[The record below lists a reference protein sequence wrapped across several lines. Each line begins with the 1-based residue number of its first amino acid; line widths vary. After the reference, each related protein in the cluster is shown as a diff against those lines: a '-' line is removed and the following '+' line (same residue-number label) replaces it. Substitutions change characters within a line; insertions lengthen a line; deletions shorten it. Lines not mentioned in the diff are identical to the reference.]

1 MQLCPCGF
9 ANADTAATC
18 VACGRT
24 LNAVSS
30 GSDGGANTSL
40 DADSFPTPP
49 DAPPAAEASRAS
61 SAPCA
66 PRTLVLENAR
76 GGAISIPAPG
86 GLLGRAGDFEPDSF
100 SPRVSGV
107 HALVVCDEE
116 GHWTIEHLGRNGSSV
131 ERGGS
136 WTTLRTGEPEPLF
149 GGETLKLADM
159 VFRVSLAA
167 VATSEAGAIATT
179 TGSDATTAAAARNA
193 TGAPVAVLLGDVDAP
208 GQSVITPEP
217 PLAWSVRCPVCGTE
231 HAVASSEERVAQCS
245 FCQDPLD
252 ARHIARIAPRPLPHA

>member
-9 ANADTAATC
+9 ANADAATSC
-18 VACGRT
+18 VACGRA
-24 LNAVSS
+24 LNHVPGNS
-30 GSDGGANTSL
+30 GGANTLPS
-40 DADSFPTPP
+40 ADSSPAPS
-49 DAPPAAEASRAS
+49 DASQTEETS

-107 HALVVCDEE
+107 HALVACDEE

-131 ERGGS
+131 ERGGR

-159 VFRVSLAA
+159 VFRVSLADA
-167 VATSEAGAIATT
+167 ATSEAGAIATT
-179 TGSDATTAAAARNA
+179 TGSDTTAAAARNT
-193 TGAPVAVLLGDVDAP
+193 TGAPVAVPLGDVDAP
-208 GQSVITPEP
+208 GQSATASES
-217 PLAWSVRCPVCGTE
+217 PLTWSIRCPVCGTE
-231 HAVASSEERVAQCS
+231 HAVALPEERVAQCS

-252 ARHIARIAPRPLPHA
+252 ARQIARIAPRPLPHT

>member
-9 ANADTAATC
+9 ANADAAVTC
-18 VACGRT
+18 VACGRA

-40 DADSFPTPP
+40 DADSFPTPS

-76 GGAISIPAPG
+76 GGAISIPVPG

-136 WTTLRTGEPEPLF
+136 WTTLRTGEPESLF

-159 VFRVSLAA
+159 VFRVSLADA
-167 VATSEAGAIATT
+167 STTEAGVTATATSP
-179 TGSDATTAAAARNA
+179 DATGEPEATA
-193 TGAPVAVLLGDVDAP
+193 VAVLLGDVDAP

>member
-9 ANADTAATC
+9 ANADTAVTC
-18 VACGRT
+18 VACGRA

-30 GSDGGANTSL
+30 DSDSGANTPP
-40 DADSFPTPP
+40 DTDSFPAPS
-49 DAPPAAEASRAS
+49 DALPAAEVSC
-61 SAPCA
+61 APCA

-136 WTTLRTGEPEPLF
+136 WITLRTGEPEPLF

-159 VFRVSLAA
+159 VFRVSLADASTPEAGVTTTAISPDATGEPEAAA
-167 VATSEAGAIATT
+167 VAV
-179 TGSDATTAAAARNA
+179 
-193 TGAPVAVLLGDVDAP
+193 PFGDVDAP
-208 GQSVITPEP
+208 GQSATTPEP
-217 PLAWSVRCPVCGTE
+217 LLAWSVRCPVCGTE
-231 HAVASSEERVAQCS
+231 HAVASPEERVAQCS

-252 ARHIARIAPRPLPHA
+252 ARQIARLTPRPLPHA

>member
-9 ANADTAATC
+9 ANADAATSC
-18 VACGRT
+18 VACGRA
-24 LNAVSS
+24 LSNIPGGSENAHTPSV
-30 GSDGGANTSL
+30 
-40 DADSFPTPP
+40 ADSSPTPS
-49 DAPPAAEASRAS
+49 DASHVAETSCTPC
-61 SAPCA
+61 APCA

-76 GGAISIPAPG
+76 GGVISIPAPG

-107 HALVVCDEE
+107 HALVACDEE

-131 ERGGS
+131 ERGGR

-159 VFRVSLAA
+159 VFRVSLADA
-167 VATSEAGAIATT
+167 ATSEAGAIATI
-179 TGSDATTAAAARNA
+179 TGSDTTAAAARNT
-193 TGAPVAVLLGDVDAP
+193 TGAPVAVPLGDVDAP
-208 GQSVITPEP
+208 GQSATASES
-217 PLAWSVRCPVCGTE
+217 PLTWSIRCPVCGTE
-231 HAVASSEERVAQCS
+231 HAVALPEERVAQCS

-252 ARHIARIAPRPLPHA
+252 ARQIARIAPRPLPRT